1 MKFSIVY
8 KLVLSSVLLV
18 LISAGVVGSLF
29 YSKST
34 ELLVDNALKNIA
46 AGVQETGYMLQQIIN
61 TQDADVLFLANT
73 PPIQGM
79 LRAKIAGGHDSHDN
93 ATYEQWDARLK
104 LIFKSQLQR
113 KSSYLTIR
121 FIDKNGRELVHVGRQ
136 GQEIISLSR
145 EKLQN
150 KAGRTYVTEALKLPN
165 GSVYVSEIN
174 LNREYGAIIEPHQ
187 EVLRSATPVY
197 DEKTG
202 DLAGVVAITSEIG
215 AQLDVIQKR
224 VLHTSSNEIFITNDH
239 GGYLMHPDKSKI
251 YGFDLGKHYRIQE
264 EVPQLSNLF
273 LPSNQKVHRVLMP
286 KDTDGEKV
294 MNFTKIPFDSSH
306 PERFIAVVISQDY
319 GSIVAEQSS
328 VLNEVLIWALFL
340 AFAGMGLGIL
350 FSFRLTRPITK
361 ITQVMDDYTNQ
372 RRATVTMPVERNDEI
387 GLLARSYES
396 LIHQVEDAQA
406 KLGNMNRN
414 LENIVSERTHALG
427 ISEMR
432 QRSIVENMVDGLVTI
447 DENGAVISFNP
458 AAEKLFGYQKDEVIG
473 KNISML
479 MAEPYQ
485 SEYDHYFQKD
495 HQADDE
501 KIIGIERELEGLR
514 KNSISFSMELSLSEI
529 SLDSHKLYTG
539 LVRDITERKQMEKM
553 KNEFISTVSHELR
566 TPLTSIRGSLGLL
579 SGGAVGELP
588 VQATEML
595 KIASNNTERLLL
607 LINDILDI
615 QKIESGQIA
624 FKFQS
629 LNVMPFIEQALADN
643 ATYAEQYGVK
653 FVIAQELAD
662 ARIYADKDRM
672 MQVMANL
679 LSNAAKF
686 SPENET
692 VEVSIAH
699 HHGASVRISVTDHG
713 SGIPEEFQSKLFD
726 RFTQSDSSDTRQK
739 GGTGLGL
746 SITKTIVEKHGGH
759 INFVSREGIG
769 STFFIELPELLGEVQ
784 EFDGDM
790 LNPLPQQGHLACI
803 LIVEDDPD
811 IAALIKRMLA
821 ESGYNSDIAYDAN
834 EARQRLRENA
844 GQYKAIT
851 LDLALPGEDGISFLE
866 SLRREASTHDI
877 PVVVV
882 SVKAD
887 EAKRGLKGTAVGVI
901 DWLQKPIDQNRLIE
915 SVKQAATHGQL
926 PRVLHVEDDADVH
939 QVVSAMVRDHCEL
952 TWTTTL
958 AASKEAVA
966 SDSFDLVLLDI
977 GLPDGSGLD
986 LLETIEQQAV
996 PPRVVIFSAND
1007 VTEEHANKVNA
1018 VLVKSKTDQ
1027 FRLAEVINRV
1037 INQGKYQ

>member
-18 LISAGVVGSLF
+18 LISVGVVSALF

-46 AGVQETGYMLQQIIN
+46 SGVQEAGYMLRQIID
-61 TQDADVLFLANT
+61 TQDEDVLFLSST
-73 PPIQGM
+73 PPIQAM
-79 LRAKIAGGHDSHDN
+79 LRAKDGGHDSHDH
-93 ATYEQWDARLK
+93 ASYEQWDARLIS
-104 LIFKSQLQR
+104 IFKSQLQR
-113 KSSYLTIR
+113 KSSYLAIR
-121 FIDKNGRELVHVGRQ
+121 FIDKYGQELVHVGRQ
-136 GQEIISLSR
+136 GQDIISLSR

-150 KAGRTYVTEALKLPN
+150 KAGRTYVIEALKLPH

-174 LNREYGAIIEPHQ
+174 LNREYGAVIEPHQ

-202 DLAGVVAITSEIG
+202 ELAGVVAITSEIG

-224 VLHTSSNEIFITNDH
+224 VLHKSSNEIFITNDR
-239 GGYLMHPDKSKI
+239 GGYLMHPDRSKI

-264 EVPQLSNLF
+264 DIPQLSNLF
-273 LPSNQKVHRVLMP
+273 LPGNLEAHRIFMP

-294 MNFTKIPFDSSH
+294 MNFTKIPFDSIQ
-306 PERFIAVVISQDY
+306 PERFIAVIISQDY

-328 VLNEVLIWALFL
+328 VLNEVLMWALLL
-340 AFAGMGLGIL
+340 ALAGVGLGVL
-350 FSFRLTRPITK
+350 FSFRLTRPITQ
-361 ITQVMDDYTNQ
+361 ITQVMDDYTHQ
-372 RRATVTMPVERNDEI
+372 RQATVSMPVNQNDEI
-387 GLLARSYES
+387 GLLARSYKKMIDQVQEAQHS
-396 LIHQVEDAQA
+396 LKD
-406 KLGNMNRN
+406 MNNN
-414 LENIVSERTHALG
+414 LEEMVVARTQELELSEKH
-427 ISEMR
+427 
-432 QRSIVENMVDGLVTI
+432 QRNIVENMVDGLITI
-447 DENGAVISFNP
+447 DERGIVSSFNA
-458 AAEKLFGYQKDEVIG
+458 AAEKIFGYQSEEVIG
-473 KNISML
+473 NNIKML
-479 MAEPYQ
+479 MPEPYH
-485 SEYDHYFQKD
+485 SEHDGYLENY
-495 HQADDE
+495 HQTGAK
-501 KIIGIERELEGLR
+501 KIIGYGRDVEGQR
-514 KNSISFSMELSLSEI
+514 KDKSCFPMDLAVSEI
-529 SLDSHKLYTG
+529 VINNQKLYTG

-588 VQATEML
+588 KQATEML

-624 FKFQS
+624 FKFQR
-629 LNVMPFIEQALADN
+629 LDLMPFLQQSLADN
-643 ATYAEQYGVK
+643 AFYAEQYGVK
-653 FVIAQELAD
+653 FVIAQELSD
-662 ARIYADKDRM
+662 ARVYADKDRL

-692 VEVSIAH
+692 VEVSIARH
-699 HHGASVRISVTDHG
+699 HNALVRISVTDHG
-713 SGIPEEFQSKLFD
+713 SGIPEEFQPKLFD

-746 SITKTIVEKHGGH
+746 SITKTIVEKHGGD
-759 INFVSREGIG
+759 IGFVSREGIG
-769 STFFIELPELLGEVQ
+769 STFFIELPELLGEIQ
-784 EFDGDM
+784 ESKGAM
-790 LNPLPQQGHLACI
+790 LKPLSPEDQLACI

-811 IAALIKRMLA
+811 IAALISRMLA

-851 LDLALPGEDGISFLE
+851 LDLMLPSEDGISFLE
-866 SLRREASTHDI
+866 SLRREAATQNI

-887 EAKRGLKGTAVGVI
+887 ETKRDLNGAAIGVI

-915 SVKQAATHGQL
+915 SVKQATAPGQL
-926 PRVLHVEDDADVH
+926 PRVLHVEDDVDVH
-939 QVVSAMVRDHCEL
+939 KVVSTMLREYCEL

-966 SDSFDLVLLDI
+966 SDNFDLVLLDI

-986 LLETIEQQAV
+986 LLETIEQQAT
-996 PPRVVIFSAND
+996 PPSVVIFSASN
-1007 VTEEHANKVNA
+1007 VTEEHANKVSA
-1018 VLVKSKTDQ
+1018 VLVKSKTDK
-1027 FRLAEVINRV
+1027 FRLTEVINKA
-1037 INQGKYQ
+1037 INRGIC